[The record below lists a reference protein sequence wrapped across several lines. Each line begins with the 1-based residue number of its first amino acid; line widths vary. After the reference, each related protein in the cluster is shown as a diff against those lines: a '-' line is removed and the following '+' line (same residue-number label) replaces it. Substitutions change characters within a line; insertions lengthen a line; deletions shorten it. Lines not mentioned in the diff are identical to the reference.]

1 MLSPDDEVPAHVEPG
16 AAGGL
21 SQSHS
26 PTGGQSVRP
35 PDAYDLAII
44 GGGVNG
50 CGIAADAA
58 GRGLTVFLAEKADLG
73 GATSS
78 ASSKLVHGG
87 LRYLEHYAF
96 RLVRE
101 ALGEREVL
109 LAKAPHII
117 WPLRFVLPHMP
128 GQRPRWMLR
137 AGLFLYDNLY
147 RRKAVPGSTALD
159 LTRDPVGLPLRP
171 ELTRGFAYWDC
182 WVDDARLVIL
192 NAQAAAERGA
202 EILPRHE
209 VTAVRAEGALWR
221 LTVRGAGQE
230 REVRA
235 RALVNAA
242 GPWVEKVGG
251 AIAGTEA
258 PRLRL
263 IKGSHLVVPRI
274 KGADDAYL
282 MQNSDGRVVFALPY
296 EEHFTLIGTTDVAY
310 TGDPGAV
317 AIDEGEIAYLLD
329 LASSFF
335 RVPLR
340 RQEVVWT
347 YAGVR
352 PLYDDQSAN
361 PSAVTRDYHLELAV
375 EAGAPPL
382 LTVMGGKVTT
392 YRRLAE
398 EALERLAPHLAG
410 MGPAWT
416 AGAPLPGGDLDGS
429 GSLVT
434 DPVAAFARFVERLAQ
449 DHPGF
454 ERAYLLRLAR
464 RHGSHVPAVLGDAK
478 SLTDMGHLLGPSLT
492 EREVVYLKEHEW
504 AASAEDI
511 LWRRTK
517 AGLHLSAEARARV
530 TEAIAALL

>member
-1 MLSPDDEVPAHVEPG
+1 M
-16 AAGGL
+16 
-21 SQSHS
+21 
-26 PTGGQSVRP
+26 RP

-58 GRGLTVFLAEKADLG
+58 GRGLTVLLAEMGDLG

-117 WPLRFVLPHMP
+117 WPLRFVLPHVP
-128 GQRPRWMLR
+128 SQRPRWMLR
-137 AGLFLYDNLY
+137 AGLLLYDHLY

-159 LTRDPVGLPLRP
+159 LTRDPAGAPLKA

-192 NAQAAAERGA
+192 NARAAAQRGA
-202 EILPRHE
+202 EILPRSK
-209 VTAVRAEGALWR
+209 VTAVRADGALWHLVIR
-221 LTVRGAGQE
+221 NGTQE

-242 GPWVEKVGG
+242 GPWVDKVGG
-251 AIAGTEA
+251 TIDDATGMGAGR
-258 PRLRL
+258 RLRL
-263 IKGSHLVVPRI
+263 VKGSHIVVPRI
-274 KGADDAYL
+274 AGANDAYL
-282 MQNSDGRVVFALPY
+282 MQNADGRIVFALPY
-296 EEHFTLIGTTDVAY
+296 EERFTLIGTTDVTY
-310 TGDPGAV
+310 TGDPASV
-317 AIDEGEIAYLLD
+317 AIDDAEIAYLAKI
-329 LASSFF
+329 ASAFF
-335 RVPLR
+335 RQPVAR
-340 RQEVVWT
+340 REDVWS
-347 YAGVR
+347 YSVVR
-352 PLYDDQSAN
+352 PLYDDQAGN
-361 PSAVTRDYHLELAV
+361 PSAVTRDYHLELD
-375 EAGAPPL
+375 AGNGTPPL

-398 EALERLAPHLAG
+398 EALEHLRPHLAS

-416 AGAPLPGGDLDGS
+416 AGVPLPGGDLEEAG
-429 GSLVT
+429 GLVAS
-434 DPVAAFARFVERLAQ
+434 PVAAFDLFVARLAER
-449 DHPGF
+449 HPGF
-454 ERAYLLRLAR
+454 DQPFLMRLAR
-464 RHGSHVPAVLGDAK
+464 RHGSLVPEVLGDAK
-478 SLTDMGHLLGPSLT
+478 NVADMGRPLGPSLT
-492 EREVVYLKEHEW
+492 EREVVYLKEREW
-504 AASAEDI
+504 AMSAEDI

-517 AGLHLSAEARARV
+517 AGLHLAADERARV
-530 TEAIAALL
+530 TEAIVALL

>member
-1 MLSPDDEVPAHVEPG
+1 MRRPVDHDP
-16 AAGGL
+16 GL
-21 SQSHS
+21 SGRPETQA
-26 PTGGQSVRP
+26 TGGQRVRP

-58 GRGLTVFLAEKADLG
+58 GRGLTVLLAEKGDLG

-137 AGLFLYDNLY
+137 AGLFLYDHLH
-147 RRKAVPGSTALD
+147 RRKAVPGSAALD
-159 LTRDPVGLPLRP
+159 LTRDLGGRPLKG

-209 VTAVRAEGALWR
+209 VTAVRGEGALWR
-221 LTVRGAGQE
+221 VMIRGGGQE

-242 GPWVEKVGG
+242 GPWVNKVGG
-251 AIAGTEA
+251 VIAGTEA

-263 IKGSHLVVPRI
+263 VKGSHIVVPRI
-274 KGADDAYL
+274 AGADDAYL

-296 EEHFTLIGTTDVAY
+296 EEQFTIIGTTDVAY
-310 TGDPGAV
+310 GGDPGAV
-317 AIDEGEIAYLLD
+317 AIDESEIVYLLD
-329 LASSFF
+329 LASRFF
-335 RVPLR
+335 RAPLR
-340 RQEVVWT
+340 RSDVVWT
-347 YAGVR
+347 YSGVR
-352 PLYDDQSAN
+352 PLYDDQSAD
-361 PSAVTRDYHLELAV
+361 PSAVTRDYHLELAAS
-375 EAGAPPL
+375 AGTPPL

-398 EALERLAPHLAG
+398 EALERLEPHLAG

-416 AGAPLPGGDLDGS
+416 AGAPLPGGDLEETGH
-429 GSLVT
+429 LVA
-434 DPVAAFARFVERLAQ
+434 DPVAAFAQFVARLAQ
-449 DHPGF
+449 KHPGF
-454 ERAYLLRLAR
+454 DRTYLARLAR
-464 RHGSHVPAVLGDAK
+464 RHGSHVPSVLGDAR
-478 SLTDMGHLLGPSLT
+478 SLADMGALLGPSLT
-492 EREVVYLKEHEW
+492 EREVVYLKEREW

-517 AGLHLSAEARARV
+517 AGLHLSADERARV
-530 TEAIAALL
+530 TDAIAALL

>member
-1 MLSPDDEVPAHVEPG
+1 
-16 AAGGL
+16 
-21 SQSHS
+21 
-26 PTGGQSVRP
+26 VRP

-58 GRGLTVFLAEKADLG
+58 GRGLSVLLAEAGDLG

-137 AGLFLYDNLY
+137 AGLFLYDHLY
-147 RRKAVPGSTALD
+147 RRKAVPGSAALD
-159 LTRDPVGLPLRP
+159 LAREPSGRPLKP

-202 EILPRHE
+202 EILPRHL
-209 VTAVRAEGALWR
+209 VTAVRADGALWR
-221 LTVRGAGQE
+221 LMIRSGTQE
-230 REVRA
+230 REIRA

-242 GPWVEKVGG
+242 GPWVDKVGG
-251 AIAGTEA
+251 LIDGAAA
-258 PRLRL
+258 RRLRL
-263 IKGSHLVVPRI
+263 VKGSHIVVPRI
-274 KGADDAYL
+274 AGAEDAYL
-282 MQNSDGRVVFALPY
+282 MQNSDGRIVFALPY
-296 EEHFTLIGTTDVAY
+296 EEHFTLIGTTDVPY
-310 TGDPGAV
+310 DGDPAAV
-317 AIDEGEIAYLLD
+317 AIDESEILYLLD
-329 LASSFF
+329 LAGRFF
-335 RVPLR
+335 RAPLR
-340 RQEVVWT
+340 RQDLVWA
-347 YAGVR
+347 YSGVR
-352 PLYDDQSAN
+352 PLYDDQSDN
-361 PSAVTRDYHLELAV
+361 PSAVTRDYHLELTASV
-375 EAGAPPL
+375 GAPPL

-398 EALERLAPHLAG
+398 EALERLQPHLAG

-416 AGAPLPGGDLDGS
+416 AGAPLPGGDLEES
-429 GSLVT
+429 GHMVAA
-434 DPVAAFARFVERLAQ
+434 PVAAFERFVGRLGQ
-449 DHPGF
+449 QYPGF
-454 ERAYLLRLAR
+454 DRAFLTRLAR
-464 RHGSHVPAVLGDAK
+464 RHGARVPAVLGDARN
-478 SLTDMGHLLGPSLT
+478 LADMGSLLGPSLT

-504 AASAEDI
+504 ASSAEDI

-517 AGLHLSAEARARV
+517 AGLHLGADERARV
-530 TEAIAALL
+530 MDAIAALL

>member
-1 MLSPDDEVPAHVEPG
+1 MEPG

-26 PTGGQSVRP
+26 LTGGQRVRP

-159 LTRDPVGLPLRP
+159 LTRDPVGLPLKP

-209 VTAVRAEGALWR
+209 VTSVRAEGALWR

-251 AIAGTEA
+251 AIAGRDA
-258 PRLRL
+258 PHLRL

-274 KGADDAYL
+274 KGADEAYL

-310 TGDPGAV
+310 TGDPGAA

-329 LASSFF
+329 LASRFF

-361 PSAVTRDYHLELAV
+361 PSAVTRDYHLELAA

-429 GSLVT
+429 GLLVR
-434 DPVAAFARFVERLAQ
+434 DPVAAFARFVDRLAQ
-449 DHPGF
+449 DHPAF

-464 RHGSHVPAVLGDAK
+464 RHGSHVAAVLGDAK

-492 EREVVYLKEHEW
+492 EREVVYLKEREW

-517 AGLHLSAEARARV
+517 AGLHLSAEERARV

>member
-1 MLSPDDEVPAHVEPG
+1 M
-16 AAGGL
+16 
-21 SQSHS
+21 
-26 PTGGQSVRP
+26 RP

-58 GRGLTVFLAEKADLG
+58 GRGLTVLLAEMGDLG

-117 WPLRFVLPHMP
+117 WPLRFVLPHVP

-137 AGLFLYDNLY
+137 AGLFLYDHLH
-147 RRKAVPGSTALD
+147 RRKAVPGSAALD
-159 LTRDPVGLPLRP
+159 LASDPSGRPLKP

-192 NAQAAAERGA
+192 NAQAAAECSA

-209 VTAVRAEGALWR
+209 VTHARADGALWR
-221 LTVRGAGQE
+221 LTIRAGAQE

-242 GPWVEKVGG
+242 GPWVNHVGHL
-251 AIAGTEA
+251 IAGTVA

-263 IKGSHLVVPRI
+263 VKGSHIVVPRI
-274 KGADDAYL
+274 AGADDAYL
-282 MQNSDGRVVFALPY
+282 MQSSDGRVVFALPY
-296 EEHFTLIGTTDVAY
+296 EEHFTIIGTTDIPY
-310 TGDPGAV
+310 HGDPRTV
-317 AIDEGEIAYLLD
+317 AIDEAEITYLID
-329 LASSFF
+329 LANRFF
-335 RVPLR
+335 RTALN
-340 RQEVVWT
+340 RQHVVWT

-361 PSAVTRDYHLELAV
+361 PSAVTRDYHLDLQASS
-375 EAGAPPL
+375 GAPPL

-398 EALERLAPHLAG
+398 EALEQLEPHLAG
-410 MGPAWT
+410 IGPAWT
-416 AGAPLPGGDLDGS
+416 AGAPLPGGDLDETGH
-429 GSLVT
+429 LVA
-434 DPVAAFARFVERLAQ
+434 DPVAAFERFVARLGEQ
-449 DHPGF
+449 HPGF
-454 ERAYLLRLAR
+454 DRAFLRRLAR
-464 RHGSHVPAVLGDAK
+464 RHGARVPAVIGDARN
-478 SLTDMGHLLGPSLT
+478 LAGMGHMFGPSVT
-492 EREVVYLKEHEW
+492 EREVVYLKEREW
-504 AASAEDI
+504 AMSAEDI

-517 AGLHLSAEARARV
+517 AGLHLGADERARV
-530 TEAIAALL
+530 TDAIAALL

>member
-1 MLSPDDEVPAHVEPG
+1 M
-16 AAGGL
+16 
-21 SQSHS
+21 
-26 PTGGQSVRP
+26 RP

-58 GRGLTVFLAEKADLG
+58 GRGLTVLLAEMGDLG

-117 WPLRFVLPHMP
+117 WPLRFVLPHVS

-137 AGLFLYDNLY
+137 AGLFLYDHLHQ
-147 RRKAVPGSTALD
+147 RKAVPGSAALD
-159 LTRDPVGLPLRP
+159 LSSDASGQPLKP

-192 NAQAAAERGA
+192 NAQAAAESSA

-209 VTAVRAEGALWR
+209 VTHVRADGALWR
-221 LTVRGAGQE
+221 LTIRAGAQE

-242 GPWVEKVGG
+242 GPWVNHVGHL
-251 AIAGTEA
+251 IAGTVA

-263 IKGSHLVVPRI
+263 VKGSHIVVPRI
-274 KGADDAYL
+274 AGADDAYL
-282 MQNSDGRVVFALPY
+282 MQSSDSRVVFALPY
-296 EEHFTLIGTTDVAY
+296 EEHFTIIGTTDIPY
-310 TGDPGAV
+310 HGDPRTV
-317 AIDEGEIAYLLD
+317 TIDEAEITYLID
-329 LASSFF
+329 LANRFF
-335 RVPLR
+335 RTALS
-340 RQEVVWT
+340 RQHVVWT

-361 PSAVTRDYHLELAV
+361 PSAVTRDYHLDLQAS
-375 EAGAPPL
+375 AGAPPL

-398 EALERLAPHLAG
+398 EALERLEPHLAG

-416 AGAPLPGGDLDGS
+416 ASAPLPGGDLDEMGH
-429 GSLVT
+429 LVA
-434 DPVAAFARFVERLAQ
+434 DPVAAFERFLARLGEQ
-449 DHPGF
+449 HPGF
-454 ERAYLLRLAR
+454 DRTFLRRLAR
-464 RHGSHVPAVLGDAK
+464 RHGARVPAVIGDARN
-478 SLTDMGHLLGPSLT
+478 LAGMGHMFGPSLT
-492 EREVVYLKEHEW
+492 EREVVYLKEREW
-504 AASAEDI
+504 AMSAEDI

-517 AGLHLSAEARARV
+517 AGLHLGADERARV
-530 TEAIAALL
+530 TDAIAALL

>member
-1 MLSPDDEVPAHVEPG
+1 M
-16 AAGGL
+16 
-21 SQSHS
+21 
-26 PTGGQSVRP
+26 RP

-58 GRGLTVFLAEKADLG
+58 GRGLSVLLAEMGDLG

-137 AGLFLYDNLY
+137 AGLFLYDHLH
-147 RRKAVPGSTALD
+147 RRRAVPGSAALD
-159 LTRDPVGLPLRP
+159 LERDPGGRPLKA
-171 ELTRGFAYWDC
+171 EFTRGFAYWDC
-182 WVDDARLVIL
+182 WVDDARLVVL

-202 EILPRHE
+202 EILTRHQ
-209 VTAVRAEGALWR
+209 VTAVNADGALWR
-221 LTVRGAGQE
+221 LMVRSGAQE

-242 GPWVEKVGG
+242 GPWVNKVGRVIDS
-251 AIAGTEA
+251 ATA

-263 IKGSHLVVPRI
+263 VKGSHVVVPRI
-274 KGADDAYL
+274 AGADDAYL
-282 MQNSDGRVVFALPY
+282 MQNSDGRIVFALPY
-296 EEHFTLIGTTDVAY
+296 EERFTLIGTTDVAY
-310 TGDPGAV
+310 TGDPATV
-317 AIDEGEIAYLLD
+317 AIDEGEITYLLE
-329 LASSFF
+329 LASRFF
-335 RVPLR
+335 RTPLHR
-340 RQEVVWT
+340 HDVVWT

-352 PLYDDQSAN
+352 PLYDDQSAD
-361 PSAVTRDYHLELAV
+361 PSAVTRDYHLELTAPV
-375 EAGAPPL
+375 GKPPL

-416 AGAPLPGGDLDGS
+416 AGVPLPGGDLDES
-429 GSLVT
+429 GQLT
-434 DPVAAFARFVERLAQ
+434 AAPVVAFERFVTRLAAQ
-449 DHPGF
+449 YPGF
-454 ERAYLLRLAR
+454 ERGYLMRLAR
-464 RHGSHVPAVLGDAK
+464 RHGARVPAVLGDAR
-478 SLTDMGHLLGPSLT
+478 SLADMGHLLGPSLT
-492 EREVVYLKEHEW
+492 EREVIYLKEHEW

-517 AGLHLSAEARARV
+517 AGLHLSADERARV
-530 TEAIAALL
+530 ADAISALL